1 MNKVESALQRTT
13 DTKAL
18 VIGSDALPRSAEM
31 FKELFPGKRAI
42 IVADKITYP
51 LAGEAVKNYFAA
63 AGIAQDEPHVYGYD
77 DSFAEWTYVEEL
89 ENVLKK
95 TDAIPVAVG
104 SGVINDLTKL
114 TAHRCGR
121 RYMCVGTA
129 ASMDGYTAYGASI
142 TYQGNKQTFDC
153 PAPYGMALDPRIAA
167 KAPKAMSASGY
178 ADLIA
183 KIPAGA
189 DWMIAIP
196 VAVGSGVI
204 NDLTKLT
211 AHRCGRRYMCVG
223 TAASM
228 DGYTAYGA
236 SITYQ
241 GNKQTFDCPAPYGM
255 ALDPRIAAKA
265 PKAMSASG
273 YADLIAKIPAGADW
287 MIADVVGSEAIDRFA
302 FDLVQDGLQEAL
314 SDPEG
319 VYNGD
324 VKKVEQLAEGL
335 LLSGFAMQAAKSS
348 RPASGMEHQF
358 SHFWDMEDLEFEG
371 KHVSHGFKVG
381 IGTLASTASLELL
394 LAAPIESLDIDACVA
409 KWKSW
414 EETEKEILRI
424 FDGKPGFIDRALT
437 ETKNKY
443 VDKEGL
449 RRELTAFKAA
459 WPELK
464 ERIRKQII
472 PFEEV
477 RRRLKLVGAPY
488 EPEQLGV
495 SRARFRDTFAKIP
508 YMRSR
513 FSNIDIA
520 YRCGFMDEW
529 LERLFGKGGIW
540 EVE

>member
-51 LAGEAVKNYFAA
+51 LAGEAVKNYFDA

-95 TDAIPVAVG
+95 TD
-104 SGVINDLTKL
+104 
-114 TAHRCGR
+114 
-121 RYMCVGTA
+121 
-129 ASMDGYTAYGASI
+129 
-142 TYQGNKQTFDC
+142 
-153 PAPYGMALDPRIAA
+153 
-167 KAPKAMSASGY
+167 
-178 ADLIA
+178 
-183 KIPAGA
+183 
-189 DWMIAIP
+189 AIP

-414 EETEKEILRI
+414 EETEKEILCI

>member
-51 LAGEAVKNYFAA
+51 LAGEAVKNYFDA

-95 TDAIPVAVG
+95 TD
-104 SGVINDLTKL
+104 
-114 TAHRCGR
+114 
-121 RYMCVGTA
+121 
-129 ASMDGYTAYGASI
+129 
-142 TYQGNKQTFDC
+142 
-153 PAPYGMALDPRIAA
+153 
-167 KAPKAMSASGY
+167 
-178 ADLIA
+178 
-183 KIPAGA
+183 
-189 DWMIAIP
+189 AIP

-348 RPASGMEHQF
+348 RPASCTEHLF
-358 SHFWDMEDLEFEG
+358 SHVLDMTHHRYNG
-371 KHVSHGFKVG
+371 KFQSHGFQVA
-381 IGTLASTASLELL
+381 IGTLTMCAFFDEFFKMDLST
-394 LAAPIESLDIDACVA
+394 LDVDACVA
-409 KWKSW
+409 AWPSL
-414 EETEKEILRI
+414 EAEQR
-424 FDGKPGFIDRALT
+424 RALDLFRDFPVPELGYT
-437 ETKNKY
+437 EITKKWNDAET
-443 VDKEGL
+443 VRVQLTRVKENWP
-449 RRELTAFKAA
+449 AFKARLQA
-459 WPELK
+459 
-464 ERIRKQII
+464 QCY
-472 PFEEV
+472 PFEKM
-477 RRRLKLVGAPY
+477 RALFAAAGAPTD
-488 EPEQLGV
+488 PSQIGV
-495 SRARFRDTFAKIP
+495 SREQLRSMVDFTQLLRWRINLLDLAKRARIYDELVARV
-508 YMRSR
+508 
-513 FSNIDIA
+513 FS
-520 YRCGFMDEW
+520 
-529 LERLFGKGGIW
+529 KGGAW
-540 EVE
+540 EIA

>member
-51 LAGEAVKNYFAA
+51 LAGEAVKNYFDA

-95 TDAIPVAVG
+95 TD
-104 SGVINDLTKL
+104 
-114 TAHRCGR
+114 
-121 RYMCVGTA
+121 
-129 ASMDGYTAYGASI
+129 
-142 TYQGNKQTFDC
+142 
-153 PAPYGMALDPRIAA
+153 
-167 KAPKAMSASGY
+167 
-178 ADLIA
+178 
-183 KIPAGA
+183 
-189 DWMIAIP
+189 AIP

-348 RPASGMEHQF
+348 RPASCTEHLF
-358 SHFWDMEDLEFEG
+358 SHVLDMTHHRYNG
-371 KHVSHGFKVG
+371 KFQSHGFQVA
-381 IGTLASTASLELL
+381 IGTLTMCAFFDEFFKMDLST
-394 LAAPIESLDIDACVA
+394 LDVDACVA
-409 KWKSW
+409 AWPSL
-414 EETEKEILRI
+414 EAEQR
-424 FDGKPGFIDRALT
+424 RALDLFRDFPVPELGYT
-437 ETKNKY
+437 EITKKWNDAET
-443 VDKEGL
+443 VRVQLTRVKENWP
-449 RRELTAFKAA
+449 AFKARLQA
-459 WPELK
+459 
-464 ERIRKQII
+464 QCY
-472 PFEEV
+472 PFEKM
-477 RRRLKLVGAPY
+477 RALFAAAGAPTD
-488 EPEQLGV
+488 PSQIGV
-495 SRARFRDTFAKIP
+495 SREQLRSMVDFTQLLRWRINLLDLAKRARI
-508 YMRSR
+508 Y
-513 FSNIDIA
+513 
-520 YRCGFMDEW
+520 DE
-529 LERLFGKGGIW
+529 LVARVFGKGGAW
-540 EVE
+540 EIA

>member
-1 MNKVESALQRTT
+1 MSKVESALQRTT

-18 VIGSDALPRSAEM
+18 VIGADALERSAAM
-31 FKELFPGKRAI
+31 FKSLFPGKRAI

-51 LAGEAVKNYFAA
+51 LAGEAVKGYFEA
-63 AGIAQDEPHVYGYD
+63 AGIAQDAPHIFGYD
-77 DSFAEWTYVEEL
+77 DSFAEWTYIAEL
-89 ENVLKK
+89 EQVLNQ

-104 SGVINDLTKL
+104 SGVVNDLTKL
-114 TAHRCGR
+114 SSYRCGR

-167 KAPKAMSASGY
+167 G
-178 ADLIA
+178 
-183 KIPAGA
+183 
-189 DWMIAIP
+189 
-196 VAVGSGVI
+196 
-204 NDLTKLT
+204 
-211 AHRCGRRYMCVG
+211 
-223 TAASM
+223 
-228 DGYTAYGA
+228 
-236 SITYQ
+236 
-241 GNKQTFDCPAPYGM
+241 
-255 ALDPRIAAKA
+255 A

-287 MIADVVGSEAIDRFA
+287 MIADAVGSEAIDTFA
-302 FDLVQDGLQEAL
+302 FDVVQDGLQEAL
-314 SDPEG
+314 CDPEG

-324 VKKVEQLAEGL
+324 VHKVEQLAEGL

-358 SHFWDMEDLEFEG
+358 SHFWDMENLEYEG

-381 IGTLASTASLELL
+381 IGTLASTASIELL
-394 LAAPIESLDIDACVA
+394 LEAPIESLDIDACVA
-409 KWKSW
+409 RWKSW
-414 EETEKEILRI
+414 EQTEQDILRI
-424 FDGKPGFIDRALT
+424 FAGKQGFIDRALT

-443 VDKEGL
+443 VDGAGL
-449 RRELTAFKAA
+449 RCQLEAFKAA

-464 ERIRKQII
+464 GRIRNQII

-477 RRRLKLVGAPY
+477 RRRLKAVGAPY
-488 EPEQLGV
+488 EPEQLGI
-495 SRARFRDTFAKIP
+495 SRARFRDTYAKIP

-520 YRCGFMDEW
+520 YRCGYMDQW
-529 LERLFGKGGIW
+529 IERLFGKGGIW
-540 EVE
+540 EVR